1 MLLVQLTHRDHGRL
15 VALVDEPNL
24 VLLSG
29 PTSVYD
35 LARLALERHVSLAA
49 IAESSRTADALPY
62 DPIHAGASEWR
73 LLPAFDHPTDPAHC
87 LVAGTGLTHRASA
100 DNRDRMHE
108 AAAKGQLTDSMR
120 MYLSGVDGGRPAA
133 GAVGVQPEWF
143 YKGTGANLR
152 AHGEPLEQ
160 PAFADD
166 AGEEPEVAAAYIID
180 DAGQPW
186 RLGFAAGN
194 EFADHVMERK
204 NYLYLAHSKLRE
216 CAIGPELSLDET
228 FTALTGQVTIRRDGA
243 TLWTHAIQS
252 GEEHMAHTLAN
263 LEHHHFKYAAHR
275 IPGQAHIHYFG
286 AAAFSFGAQVQL
298 AAGDIMEVAWPALGR
313 PLQNALSIAPDPE
326 SLIAPKSLSGAAA
339 QRSPS
344 LEGRG

>member
-1 MLLVQLTHRDHGRL
+1 MHLVQLTHPAHGRR
-15 VALVDEPNL
+15 VALVAEPHL
-24 VLLSG
+24 ILLAG
-29 PTSVYD
+29 APTVYG
-35 LARLALERHVSLAA
+35 LARLALERRESLATV
-49 IAESSRTADALPY
+49 AESARTAESLPY
-62 DPIHAGASEWR
+62 DAIYAGESDWR
-73 LLPAFDHPTDPAHC
+73 LLPAFDHPTDTAHC

-108 AAAKGQLTDSMR
+108 AAAAGTLTDSMR
-120 MYLSGVDGGRPAA
+120 MYLSGVEGGRPAS
-133 GAVGVQPEWF
+133 GAVGIQPEWF
-143 YKGTGANLR
+143 YKGTGATLR

-186 RLGFAAGN
+186 RLGFVAGN

-216 CAIGPELSLDET
+216 CAIGPELALDET
-228 FTALTGQVTIRRDGA
+228 FTALTGEVTIRRGGA
-243 TLWTHAIQS
+243 TVWTHAIQS

-275 IPGQAHIHYFG
+275 IPGQAHIHFFG
-286 AAAFSFGAQVQL
+286 AAAFSFGAQVAL
-298 AAGDIMEVAWPALGR
+298 ADGDVMEVAWPALGR
-313 PLQNALSIAPDPE
+313 PLRNPLRITPGPE
-326 SLIAPKSLSGAAA
+326 PLITPKSLSGASRA
-339 QRSPS
+339 
-344 LEGRG
+344 